1 MTLKSVRM
9 KKMACSCEHKGRPSG
24 LGSGAYSQSVTG
36 STYAWN
42 ASSQKRSRSVTVN
55 AETEASRKLTH
66 TIPNE
71 RRINVSARRSHPCHS

>member
-1 MTLKSVRM
+1 
-9 KKMACSCEHKGRPSG
+9 MACNCKYKGSPSG

-36 STYAWN
+36 NTYAWN

-66 TIPNE
+66 MIPNDNQRKHNPT
-71 RRINVSARRSHPCHS
+71 RRRPPSVF